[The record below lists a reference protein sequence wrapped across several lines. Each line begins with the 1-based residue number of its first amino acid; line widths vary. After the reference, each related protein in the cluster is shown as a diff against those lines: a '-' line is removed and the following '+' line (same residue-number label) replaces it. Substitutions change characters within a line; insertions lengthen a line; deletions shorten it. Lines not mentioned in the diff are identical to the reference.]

1 MKIVIGITDTEAS
14 YDNYPLW
21 IKGEDLSV
29 EIKTLRPDNK
39 SELRLCDGIVL
50 SGGVDTHPRFYG
62 SNNIN
67 YPNAPSE
74 FNEVRDQFE
83 LDVFHYS
90 CNNHI
95 PLLAICRGMQ
105 LVNIALGGDM
115 IQDIEAHGKNSHRR
129 NGASDGIHEIKI
141 EKGSLV
147 YEIISSENGIVN
159 SAHHQALG
167 ILSDDLL
174 ANAWS
179 ADGIIEG
186 LEWKNKT
193 GKNFLL
199 GVQWHPE
206 RLGNIQPG
214 NPLGKNIRETFLNA
228 VRNKL

>member
-14 YDNYPLW
+14 YHNYPLW

-62 SNNIN
+62 SNNIK

-74 FNEVRDQFE
+74 FNEVRDKFE

-115 IQDIEAHGKNSHRR
+115 IQDIEADGKNSHRR